1 MTKNSKTGKVKRE
14 EWGKRKKEE
23 NVRKKGRKGRNRSKK
38 EGKYLNFV
46 SLFNKG
52 PYDRQKK
59 YAKKTGKNF
68 KKIQTGGMGGGD
80 FARVP

>member
-1 MTKNSKTGKVKRE
+1 MTKNSKAGRVKRE

-52 PYDRQKK
+52 PYDRQKSMQ
-59 YAKKTGKNF
+59 KTGKNF
-68 KKIQTGGMGGGD
+68 KKFQTGGRGVGG
-80 FARVP
+80 